1 MEKKINKCA
10 SAIIDGLGY
19 EIISDKG
26 RIIGFQ
32 DKESQKV
39 FGRSGGDSYFNSYEL
54 KDGLKAKIYHDDN
67 MVVIEFPNNTKIRIE
82 ESAREQFV
90 NISIEYNITPGNETH
105 VSIDFT
111 PSSNS
116 KEGHVIGASDFYGIR
131 PLARI
136 HANDDEDKWHS
147 FEGNNYEKKSHEAS
161 DLTSEKIM
169 ELLEDCFKNY
179 NNGDEWNDDL
189 KNGLKVITPAIN
201 IITAYFK
208 KSWATRLNNRIIA
221 NTKQYNKN
229 KSEISTAES
238 EIKSILN
245 RNGEIYNS
253 SFDTR
258 NAVDQLLKNHEN
270 IDPVF
275 KESRAGLLSKLILLD
290 TQEYFSN
297 ESKIA
302 NIRAEIANIDARNAS
317 IFDINFRLR
326 NVADEL
332 LSDPVIAKL
341 YEKKPESQWRKTGE
355 N

>member
-54 KDGLKAKIYHDDN
+54 KDGLKLELYYQGSVRI
-67 MVVIEFPNNTKIRIE
+67 VFPNQTTIYINNSKE
-82 ESAREQFV
+82 PNES
-90 NISIEYNITPGNETH
+90 ILMGYNITPERKKYI
-105 VSIDFT
+105 SINYI
-111 PSSNS
+111 PSTDPKKGGVISVRDKIGVNNS
-116 KEGHVIGASDFYGIR
+116 LEYIY
-131 PLARI
+131 
-136 HANDDEDKWHS
+136 ANDDETKWHS
-147 FEGNNYEKKSHEAS
+147 LRGEPHKAY

-341 YEKKPESQWRKTGE
+341 YEKKSESQWRKTGE